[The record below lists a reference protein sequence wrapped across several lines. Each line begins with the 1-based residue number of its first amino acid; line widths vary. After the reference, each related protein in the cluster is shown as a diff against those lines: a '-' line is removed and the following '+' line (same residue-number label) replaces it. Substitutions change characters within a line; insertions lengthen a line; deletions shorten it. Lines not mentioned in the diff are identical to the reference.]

1 MTSYSNSSARG
12 FYRDGDR
19 AVIGGVCAGLAGYF
33 GLNLKVTRILA
44 FIALLTAMPFALIA
58 YLAAVMLIPAESG
71 RDDGAFETRYCCWG
85 VRRSGSRRQDRRARR
100 RAEKRSRRE
109 EAMVAATGAAATGPS
124 LKDVKERYK
133 TLDQRLAELE
143 KQVTSPRFQL
153 EQEFRKL

>member
-1 MTSYSNSSARG
+1 MTSYSNASARG

-33 GLNLKVTRILA
+33 GLNLKVTRFLA
-44 FIALLTAMPFALIA
+44 FIAFLTAMPFAVIA

-85 VRRSGSRRQDRRARR
+85 VRRPGSRRRNRRARR
-100 RAEKRSRRE
+100 RAEKRSRME
-109 EAMVAATGAAATGPS
+109 EPVAAATGPS